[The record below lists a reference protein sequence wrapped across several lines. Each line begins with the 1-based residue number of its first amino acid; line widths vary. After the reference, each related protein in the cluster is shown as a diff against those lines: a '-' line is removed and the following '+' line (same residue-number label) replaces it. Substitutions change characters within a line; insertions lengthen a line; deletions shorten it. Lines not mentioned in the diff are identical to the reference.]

1 MVFSPSPAIHKIR
14 QLVRLIR
21 NNPNPTR
28 ESRNIPWRIPEL
40 PDPAQFVDSSVMDSS
55 VTNNA
60 IGLDIRPDRT
70 DSGPRRKRSGCPG
83 NFGR

>member
-1 MVFSPSPAIHKIR
+1 MLFSPSPAIHKIR

-21 NNPNPTR
+21 NHPNPTR

-40 PDPAQFVDSSVMDSS
+40 PDPAQFVDSSV
-55 VTNNA
+55 TNNA
-60 IGLDIRPDRT
+60 SGPDIRPDRT

-83 NFGR
+83 HFGR